1 MLTRLFGVIACAIF
15 TNIQSLCCTAETNII
30 LHVKENK
37 DNSIPSVLPGP
48 LALPYRSKISSLD
61 VRAALMSPPPPFLS
75 FGSFILQ
82 IQMSPCS
89 EELRNET
96 LDF

>member
-1 MLTRLFGVIACAIF
+1 MLTRLIDVITCAIL

-30 LHVKENK
+30 LHVKENR

-48 LALPYRSKISSLD
+48 LTLQYRSKISSLD
-61 VRAALMSPPPPFLS
+61 VKAALIPPPHPFLS

-82 IQMSPCS
+82 IQMSPCF

>member
-1 MLTRLFGVIACAIF
+1 MLTRLIGVIACAIR
-15 TNIQSLCCTAETNII
+15 TNIKSLRYTAETNII
-30 LHVKENK
+30 LYVKENR
-37 DNSIPSVLPGP
+37 DSSIPSVLPGT
-48 LALPYRSKISSLD
+48 LTLRYRSKISSLD
-61 VRAALMSPPPPFLS
+61 VKAALMSPPHPSLS

-82 IQMSPCS
+82 IQMPPCS